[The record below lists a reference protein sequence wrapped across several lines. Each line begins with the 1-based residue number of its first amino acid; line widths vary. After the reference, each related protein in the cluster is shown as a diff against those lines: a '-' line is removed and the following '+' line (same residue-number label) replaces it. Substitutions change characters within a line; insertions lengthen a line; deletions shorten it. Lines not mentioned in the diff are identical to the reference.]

1 MRMLNQEGKAKEG
14 TSGRYTTCDP
24 KAIED
29 FPGFGCSGKGC
40 VSLLLVPET
49 GIVNKHLPYL
59 ISEQLLFKPT
69 LRLCLM
75 LYRRSDRGHM
85 VLHVEQIGHLP

>member
-1 MRMLNQEGKAKEG
+1 MRMFNQKGRAKEG
-14 TSGRYTTCDP
+14 TSGRDTTCDP
-24 KAIED
+24 KAKED

-49 GIVNKHLPYL
+49 RIDNKDLACL
-59 ISEQLLFKPT
+59 ISEQLLFKSM

-75 LYRRSDRGHM
+75 LCRRGDRGH
-85 VLHVEQIGHLP
+85 VEQFGHLP